1 MAANPPERVTFRV
14 VAASLVP
21 SRDPERAGRRDY
33 MLLVQ
38 APDGTT
44 LTVTI
49 PEERFS
55 DIDYIKSVIKEE
67 YEKIRAIRETSLEI
81 TF

>member
-1 MAANPPERVTFRV
+1 VATNPPEKIVFRV

-21 SRDPERAGRRDY
+21 SRDPERAGKRDY
-33 MLLVQ
+33 LILVQ

-44 LTVTI
+44 LTITI
-49 PEERFS
+49 PEEEFS
-55 DIDYIKSVIKEE
+55 NIELVKAKIREE
-67 YEKIRAIRETSLEI
+67 YEKIRALKSTPLEI

>member
-1 MAANPPERVTFRV
+1 MAANPPERLMFRV
-14 VAASLVP
+14 VAVSLVP

-44 LTVTI
+44 ITLTI
-49 PEERFS
+49 PEEEFAN
-55 DIDYIKSVIKEE
+55 IDYIKERIKEE
-67 YEKIRAIRETSLEI
+67 YEKIKKLKETPIEI